1 MKDPEYKIT
10 HVLYSCEVA
19 TYITSL
25 NFPIKR
31 DDDFFFFN
39 KRSNVILSIP
49 SEA

>member
-25 NFPIKR
+25 SFPIKR
-31 DDDFFFFN
+31 DDDFFN
-39 KRSNVILSIP
+39 KRSHVILSIP